1 MTDMLSRRTLL
12 RLAGGTGLALGLAAC
27 GGGPSAGAPGGPAAE
42 GEGFPV
48 TLRHSLGET
57 VIEAPPKRVVTL
69 GFSDADVV
77 LALGVQ
83 PVGIHSTY
91 AYPTGVGPWAE
102 AKLADPRPVVWSGRI
117 FNYEG
122 IAALGPDV
130 ILAVSDSGDRGPYD
144 ILSKIAPTVPL
155 PTGAVRYSP
164 SWQETTTVIAQALGR
179 ATQGDRLVADTEAYL
194 ARISAANPG
203 FAGRTLAY
211 LDVYPGGI
219 TAGGGQAKVVQMMRG
234 LGFVQPPGLR
244 GLESAKSQTQIS
256 PELIAQ
262 VDADVILVYGYGS
275 DLPQV
280 LAANPSLAG
289 LPSVKA
295 GRVHLLPDLSMSSPS
310 VLSLPYGL
318 DRLVPELRRMLG

>member
-1 MTDMLSRRTLL
+1 MVTLSRRALL
-12 RLAGGTGLALGLAAC
+12 GLAGAGLALTAC
-27 GGGPSAGAPGGPAAE
+27 GGGPAASGPGGAAA
-42 GEGFPV
+42 EGFPV
-48 TLRHSLGET
+48 TVRHSLGET
-57 VIEAPPKRVVTL
+57 VIEAPPRRVVTL

-91 AYPTGVGPWAE
+91 DFPSGVGPWAE
-102 AKLADPRPVVWSGRI
+102 SRLTDPRPVVWGGRI

-144 ILSKIAPTVPL
+144 ILSKIAPTVAL
-155 PTGAVRYSP
+155 PAGAVRYSA
-164 SWQETTTVIAQALGR
+164 SWQQTTRTIALALGR
-179 ATQGDRLVADTEAYL
+179 ADQGERLVTDTEAYL
-194 ARISAANPG
+194 ARVATDNPG
-203 FAGRTLAY
+203 FAGRTLTY

-219 TAGGGQAKVVQMMRG
+219 TVGGGQGRVVQMMRG
-234 LGFVQPPGLR
+234 LGFVQPPGLP
-244 GLESAKSQTQIS
+244 GLESAKSLTQIS
-256 PELIAQ
+256 PELLGQ
-262 VDADVILVYGYGS
+262 VDADVMLVYGFGS
-275 DLPQV
+275 DLPRL

-295 GRVHLLPDLSMSSPS
+295 GRVHLLPDLSLSSPS
-310 VLSLPYGL
+310 VLSIPYGV